1 MNKIVSFVSIAIC
14 VAIGGY
20 FILSRTTG
28 QSLKTNTIQPQE
40 DIQISSERLA
50 LYPIAEV
57 AKHATKDDCWLA
69 IEGSVYDVTD
79 YVKNGFHPGGDAIVN
94 GCGKDATQMFSE
106 HSEKA
111 RKLLQNY
118 AIGSLRD

>member
-1 MNKIVSFVSIAIC
+1 MNKIVLLIGVVIF

-20 FILSRTTG
+20 FVLNRFTG
-28 QSLKTNTIQPQE
+28 QPLKTNTQQTQN
-40 DIQISSERLA
+40 DVQISSERLA

-94 GCGKDATQMFSE
+94 GCGKDATQMFSK

-118 AIGSLRD
+118 AIGSLQD

>member
-1 MNKIVSFVSIAIC
+1 M
-14 VAIGGY
+14 AIGGY
-20 FILSRTTG
+20 FILSMITG
-28 QSLKTNTIQPQE
+28 QSLKTITIQLKE
-40 DIQISSERLA
+40 DAQISSEHLA

-57 AKHATKDDCWLA
+57 AKHATKDDCWIA
-69 IEGSVYDVTD
+69 IEDRVYDVTD

-94 GCGKDATQMFSE
+94 GCGKDTTQMFSK

-118 AIGSLRD
+118 TTGLLRD